1 LGEGS
6 TIMTTNQAHKW
17 EAKRT
22 NESRFVEEK
31 LREAGFGRVDAY
43 RYNSAS
49 LRVRVIDKR
58 FDSISRD
65 ERDAVVEPFIDK
77 LPPSTQSDIV
87 SLVLLAPSEF
97 DQPCDTFRE
106 SMLNSEF
113 ENPSP
118 SIL

>member
-1 LGEGS
+1 
-6 TIMTTNQAHKW
+6 MTTNQVSQW
-17 EAKRT
+17 ENKRT
-22 NESRFVEEK
+22 DESRMVEDE
-31 LREAGFGRVDAY
+31 LREAGYERVDAY

-58 FDSISRD
+58 FESIPRE
-65 ERDAVVEPFIDK
+65 ERDQIVEPFIDK

-87 SLVLLAPSEF
+87 SLVLLSPSEF
-97 DQPCDTFRE
+97 NQPNNTFRE
-106 SMLNSEF
+106 FMLNTEF

>member
-1 LGEGS
+1 
-6 TIMTTNQAHKW
+6 MTTNQVSKW
-17 EAKRT
+17 EKKRT
-22 NESRFVEEK
+22 DESRMVEDK
-31 LREAGFGRVDAY
+31 LREAGFDRVDAY

-58 FDSISRD
+58 FESMPRD
-65 ERDAVVEPFIDK
+65 ERDQIVEPVIDK

-97 DQPCDTFRE
+97 DQPSDTFRE
-106 SMLNSEF
+106 FMLNTEF

-118 SIL
+118 SML